1 MGVSIN
7 SMGLFGMNAYP
18 VQVEADTLRALPS
31 FDIVGLPDASVK
43 ESRDRVRIAMK
54 NCGYEFPSTK
64 ITVNLAPADLKKSGP
79 LYDLPIF
86 LAMLLVSGQL
96 SCPELADKAFL
107 GELSLNGGL
116 RPVTGVLPMAIE
128 AKAHGI
134 RELFVPAENAAEA
147 AIVDGL
153 TVYGVEKADSLISHL
168 LGDPAD
174 AAGKITGNRTNRIFL
189 P

>member
-79 LYDLPIF
+79 
-86 LAMLLVSGQL
+86 G
-96 SCPELADKAFL
+96 
-107 GELSLNGGL
+107 
-116 RPVTGVLPMAIE
+116 
-128 AKAHGI
+128 
-134 RELFVPAENAAEA
+134 
-147 AIVDGL
+147 
-153 TVYGVEKADSLISHL
+153 
-168 LGDPAD
+168 
-174 AAGKITGNRTNRIFL
+174 
-189 P
+189 